1 MAPGLPSASARTASR
16 PLWSASASANVL
28 AMGILLVFVA
38 LGGLIWLAI
47 RITRRQIALGDLA
60 DALSADRRK
69 LVAVDP
75 STGAVRDATGD
86 LAMVAE
92 SWHPVRFPEGWESRS
107 AGFPSERAAFDRTLG
122 SRRHWCETKCR
133 GAWRV
138 ERADTASPVFWFED
152 RRDAAAFTL
161 QWFPFKCS

>member
-1 MAPGLPSASARTASR
+1 MAPCLPSTSARTASR

-47 RITRRQIALGDLA
+47 RITRQQIAL
-60 DALSADRRK
+60 RK